1 MHDDA
6 LSPPQRRALLALA
19 SAAIRGFYLA
29 GGAALCLRLAHRVSI
44 DLDLFTPGEFDPN
57 QLLRELEAAGVPG
70 KNARTQPSA
79 LWIDVEGVE
88 TSFMPFR
95 YPTLKE
101 PDVGLGLPIASLED
115 IAAMKIEA
123 VSSRGARKDFVDLFF
138 ICRADGWSLQRALAA
153 YSARFA
159 SANPDVGHRVKA
171 LTYFED
177 AEREPDLLMLKP
189 APWDEVRAYFER
201 EVERWWRSSA

>member
-1 MHDDA
+1 
-6 LSPPQRRALLALA
+6 
-19 SAAIRGFYLA
+19 
-29 GGAALCLRLAHRVSI
+29 
-44 DLDLFTPGEFDPN
+44 
-57 QLLRELEAAGVPG
+57 
-70 KNARTQPSA
+70 
-79 LWIDVEGVE
+79 
-88 TSFMPFR
+88 
-95 YPTLKE
+95 
-101 PDVGLGLPIASLED
+101 
-115 IAAMKIEA
+115 MKIEA